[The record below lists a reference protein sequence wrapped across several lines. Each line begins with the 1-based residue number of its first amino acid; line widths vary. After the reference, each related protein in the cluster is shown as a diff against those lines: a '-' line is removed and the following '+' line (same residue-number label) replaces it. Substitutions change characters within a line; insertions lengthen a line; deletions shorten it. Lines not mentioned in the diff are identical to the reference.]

1 MNNTLKVG
9 LGVGGA
15 LLLGLVVGYVLGSS
29 GKHELES
36 TAQQE
41 QTRAKEAEA
50 SLKELE
56 EDCARRVMRARTAK
70 QLLLTKERLLRA
82 MVELYANNYGL
93 TSQHLGIARKHLK
106 SAIKGLKGKKH
117 VATAQDLYERMGGAQ
132 TLAMRL
138 DPMARVHIEQ
148 ILAQLQ
154 KLPGAH

>member
-56 EDCARRVMRARTAK
+56 T
-70 QLLLTKERLLRA
+70 
-82 MVELYANNYGL
+82 
-93 TSQHLGIARKHLK
+93 ARKIGLPSLK
-106 SAIKGLKGKKH
+106 RTSSFCG
-117 VATAQDLYERMGGAQ
+117 
-132 TLAMRL
+132 
-138 DPMARVHIEQ
+138 
-148 ILAQLQ
+148 
-154 KLPGAH
+154 